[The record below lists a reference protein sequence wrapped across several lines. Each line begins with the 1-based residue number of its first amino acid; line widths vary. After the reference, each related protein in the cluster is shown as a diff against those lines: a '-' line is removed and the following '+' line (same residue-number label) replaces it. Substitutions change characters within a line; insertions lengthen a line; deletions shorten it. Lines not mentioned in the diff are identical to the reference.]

1 MYGKRPPIKAA
12 TSVLLVDGVQKSSFF
27 KPGCPLDGGPLLLSF
42 LEFDKWPKR
51 KVNFDLAVKKMTF
64 LRHRTLE
71 SPFCG
76 KLTSFA
82 TLSTWVHHLTSQH
95 DLNSNPWLPF
105 LSQNYFKDGLI
116 WPLFRAL
123 PQCLK
128 MAKNVSFGLE
138 SSYSHLA

>member
-1 MYGKRPPIKAA
+1 MLRRVEKNESSTSRDMYGKRPPIKAA

-42 LEFDKWPKR
+42 LEFDKWPKT

-82 TLSTWVHHLTSQH
+82 TLST
-95 DLNSNPWLPF
+95 
-105 LSQNYFKDGLI
+105 
-116 WPLFRAL
+116 
-123 PQCLK
+123 
-128 MAKNVSFGLE
+128 
-138 SSYSHLA
+138 